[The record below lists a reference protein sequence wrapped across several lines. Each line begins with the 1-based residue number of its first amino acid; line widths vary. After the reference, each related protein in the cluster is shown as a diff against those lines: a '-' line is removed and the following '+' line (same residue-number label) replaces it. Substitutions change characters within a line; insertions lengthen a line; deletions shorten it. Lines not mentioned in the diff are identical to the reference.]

1 MLVLT
6 RKRSEMIQIGEGI
19 VIKIIHTGRSTVKIG
34 IDAPKDVRV
43 MRAELS
49 PVAGEKLVEGQQEQE
64 VEVEMEMVSQ
74 PSLQAVGTS
83 NRLKSLMQERRTKRV
98 ERDNA
103 PIPAF
108 VYGAHAA
115 CDCDVDCTTT
125 A

>member
-34 IDAPKDVRV
+34 IDAPQDVRV

-49 PVAGEKLVEGQQEQE
+49 PQAAAKVTEAKELKE
-64 VEVEMEMVSQ
+64 VGVTNASA
-74 PSLQAVGTS
+74 QAVGTS
-83 NRLKSLMQERRTKRV
+83 NRLKSLMQERKTKRV
-98 ERDNA
+98 ERDNG

-108 VYGAHAA
+108 VYGVPATCDFE
-115 CDCDVDCTTT
+115 CDCT
-125 A
+125 ATA

>member
-34 IDAPKDVRV
+34 IDAPQDVRV

-49 PVAGEKLVEGQQEQE
+49 PLASELKTKELCTEGVETS
-64 VEVEMEMVSQ
+64 ME
-74 PSLQAVGTS
+74 AVGTS
-83 NRLKSLMQERRTKRV
+83 NRLKNLMNDRRSKRV

-108 VYGAHAA
+108 VYAAHAA
-115 CDCDVDCTTT
+115 CDCDCDCSMP
-125 A
+125 AI

>member
-34 IDAPKDVRV
+34 IDAPQDVRV

-49 PVAGEKLVEGQQEQE
+49 PLAGNAKSTECTSEEE
-64 VEVEMEMVSQ
+64 VGHEME
-74 PSLQAVGTS
+74 ARGTS
-83 NRLKSLMQERRTKRV
+83 SRLHSLLQERRTKRV
-98 ERDNA
+98 VTDSA

-108 VYGAHAA
+108 VYAAHAA
-115 CDCDVDCTTT
+115 CDCDCSST
-125 A
+125 ALMAD